1 MRHGLAPSAAD
12 AGVESDALRP
22 LSERGRADARRVA
35 QEIAKRGGR
44 PELVLHSPLTR
55 AVQTA
60 AAVAE
65 ILKPARGTASFAP
78 LDNTRPAEE
87 VFTELTARTDGVDEV
102 LAIGHQPQVGELA
115 ALLTETRL
123 DFRPAG
129 LAVIATGPP
138 LRLLW
143 ILDPG
148 ELG

>member
-1 MRHGLAPSAAD
+1 MRHGLSPSAAD
-12 AGVESDALRP
+12 AGVEFDALRP
-22 LSERGRADARRVA
+22 ISERGRADARRTA

-44 PELVLHSPLTR
+44 PGLILHSPLTR

-65 ILKPARGTASFAP
+65 VLKPARGTASFAP

-102 LAIGHQPQVGELA
+102 LAIGHQPQIGELA
-115 ALLTETRL
+115 AMLTETRL

-129 LAVIATGPP
+129 LAVIAPGPRRAAARQP
-138 LRLLW
+138 
-143 ILDPG
+143 PACG
-148 ELG
+148 A